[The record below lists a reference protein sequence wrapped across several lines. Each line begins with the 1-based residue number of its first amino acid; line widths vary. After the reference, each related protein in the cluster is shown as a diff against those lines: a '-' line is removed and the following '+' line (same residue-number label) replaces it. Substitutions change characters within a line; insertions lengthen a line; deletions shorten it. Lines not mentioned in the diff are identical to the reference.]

1 MLNSDCDRF
10 RTKGETGLK
19 LAHYVRDSATRVG
32 IVDKGLIF
40 DLQDT
45 VKKLELPIHTEAATI
60 DRILSGGVLPSLQQ
74 VSERITGN
82 LPNVPVE
89 SVRLL
94 SPVLNPEKIFLL
106 AVNYLSHSKEQNV
119 KPPSEPYLFTKFRNA
134 LIGPGE
140 PILIPKIS
148 KKVDWEVEL
157 AVIIGKAGKYIAKKD
172 AMSYVAGYAVS
183 NDVSFRD
190 FQFST
195 RLPDGKTTLGLN
207 WVKGKGLDS
216 AFPLGPWLVTKD
228 EVPDPHNLEISLS
241 VNGRTKQRSNTGD
254 MVFRIDSLIEYVS
267 AGITL
272 KPGDIISTGTPEGVA
287 VFTGEPFLK
296 DDDIVEGTID
306 RVGTLR
312 NPVKSE

>member
-1 MLNSDCDRF
+1 MR
-10 RTKGETGLK
+10 
-19 LAHYVRDSATRVG
+19 LAHYINNGVTRVG

-40 DLQDT
+40 DLQDAT
-45 VKKLELPIHTEAATI
+45 KKLELPIHAEGATI
-60 DRILSGGVLPSLQQ
+60 DGILADGKLPLLQQ
-74 VSERITGN
+74 ASDKIAGNVSSVRI
-82 LPNVPVE
+82 E

-94 SPVLNPEKIFLL
+94 SPILNPEKILFL
-106 AVNYLSHSKEQNV
+106 AVNYVSHSKEQNV

-140 PILIPKIS
+140 PILIPKVS

-157 AVIIGKAGKYIAKKD
+157 AVIIGKPGKYITKKE
-172 AMSYVAGYAVS
+172 AMSHVAGYAIA

-195 RLPDGKTTLGLN
+195 RLPDGKTNLGLN

-216 AFPLGPWLVTKD
+216 SFPLGPWLVTRD
-228 EVPDPHNLEISLS
+228 EIHDPHDLEISLS
-241 VNGRTKQRSNTGD
+241 VNGKSMQRSNTGD
-254 MVFRIDSLIEYVS
+254 MVFKIDSLIEYVS

-287 VFTGEPFLK
+287 EFTGQPFLK
-296 DDDIVEGTID
+296 DGDVVEGMIE
-306 RVGTLR
+306 RIGTLR
-312 NPVKSE
+312 NQVKAE